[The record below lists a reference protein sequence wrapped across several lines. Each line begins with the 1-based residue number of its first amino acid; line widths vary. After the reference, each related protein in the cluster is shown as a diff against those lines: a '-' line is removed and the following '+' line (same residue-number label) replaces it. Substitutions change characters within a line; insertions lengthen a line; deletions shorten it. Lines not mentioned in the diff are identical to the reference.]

1 MKMKDMLTFQFERLN
16 YSWKFEKLYV
26 EDSFSLELLHGHKT
40 LCSSTILV
48 MDITSPFSCFLLPPP
63 LSLSN
68 SLCIVLGWEF
78 FIFEDNTLI

>member
-1 MKMKDMLTFQFERLN
+1 MKMKDMLTFQCERLN

-48 MDITSPFSCFLLPPP
+48 MDISLSLAFFFLL
-63 LSLSN
+63 LSLSH

>member
-1 MKMKDMLTFQFERLN
+1 MKMKDMLTFQCKRLN

-48 MDITSPFSCFLLPPP
+48 MDITSLFFLL
-63 LSLSN
+63 LSLSH
-68 SLCIVLGWEF
+68 SLCVVLG
-78 FIFEDNTLI
+78 IFYV

>member
-1 MKMKDMLTFQFERLN
+1 MKMKDMLTFQCKRLN

-48 MDITSPFSCFLLPPP
+48 MDITSLFLL
-63 LSLSN
+63 LSSSSFSLSPTLSALFWVGN
-68 SLCIVLGWEF
+68 FLCLRI
-78 FIFEDNTLI
+78 TL